1 MGLSSLH
8 RVILEIEL
16 RKPWFTEWAI
26 VLSKISGPGR
36 LYGHSVNSRAAL
48 PEKADGAL
56 NKYFKGTDNMIDPLN
71 LGFTQ
76 MRLDSKAEPDRRR
89 GRKCACEW
97 VWRFHGLH
105 QRQVEKPRRTI

>member
-48 PEKADGAL
+48 PEQAGDAL
-56 NKYFKGTDNMIDPLN
+56 NRYFKVTDNMIDPVN

-76 MRLDSKAEPDRRR
+76 MRLDIKAEADR
-89 GRKCACEW
+89 
-97 VWRFHGLH
+97 
-105 QRQVEKPRRTI
+105 